1 MEATIDV
8 KVKRAVA
15 GYSLRTVAAYTCG
28 YSDKIVL
35 YDASAPSSLPSSADQ
50 GKKDDGGLSSLSH
63 VAVKSAVVAVELGCK
78 LKLAFEISLGGTWVW
93 ACQKEHP

>member
-1 MEATIDV
+1 MEAAIDV
-8 KVKRAVA
+8 KVKRARA
-15 GYSLRTVAAYTCG
+15 GYSLNTVAAYTCG

-35 YDASAPSSLPSSADQ
+35 YDASAPSPPSSADQ
-50 GKKDDGGLSSLSH
+50 GKKA
-63 VAVKSAVVAVELGCK
+63 VAAAVVAVELGCK